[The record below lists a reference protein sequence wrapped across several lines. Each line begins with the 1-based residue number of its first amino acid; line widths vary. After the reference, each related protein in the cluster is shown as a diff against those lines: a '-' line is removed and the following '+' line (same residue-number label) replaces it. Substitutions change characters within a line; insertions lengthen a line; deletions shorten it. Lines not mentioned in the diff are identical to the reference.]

1 MPRVRKERLRDTLL
15 TLAKRLSPV
24 LVAISLAGWIF
35 LFALDRGTLSS
46 PLCLSYVT
54 LAGTVEGLLWLA
66 FAANPPAVVMLTWL
80 AMLVAMMSP
89 LLTQPVGQLWLRSL
103 ERRRG
108 RAVALFAL
116 GYFVI
121 WMMAGLVLLTVAAA
135 LGLFAGELGLPALTI
150 AAALAALWQAGP
162 LRQRALN
169 RCHRTPHL
177 SAFSAEADRDC
188 IHFGLTHGLWCAAT
202 CSPLMM
208 LPLTSPAFH
217 LPLMF
222 VVSAGLVLE
231 RMVPPRRPS
240 WTFRILPGQ
249 AVAATF
255 LKSRSMR

>member
-15 TLAKRLSPV
+15 TLAKRLSPI
-24 LVAISLAGWIF
+24 LAAISLAGWIL
-35 LFALDRGTLSS
+35 LFVLDRGTPLS
-46 PLCLSYVT
+46 PLCLSFAT
-54 LAGTVEGLLWLA
+54 LTGTMEGLLWVAL
-66 FAANPPAVVMLTWL
+66 AANPPSVVMLTWL

-89 LLTQPVGQLWLRSL
+89 LLTQPVAQLRRRSL
-103 ERRRG
+103 KQRRR
-108 RAVALFAL
+108 RAVAWFVL
-116 GYFVI
+116 GYFAV
-121 WMMAGLVLLTVAAA
+121 WMTAGFVLLIIAAA

-169 RCHRTPHL
+169 RCHRVPQM
-177 SAFSAEADRDC
+177 SASGAEADRDC
-188 IHFGLTHGLWCAAT
+188 IHFGMTHGLWCAAT
-202 CSPLMM
+202 CSPLML

-222 VVSAGLVLE
+222 VVSVWLVLE

-249 AVAATF
+249 AVAVTL
-255 LKSRSMR
+255 LKSIR